1 MNKTISTI
9 LAACLIWLPAQA
21 QSFREK
27 IAADPDRAGGVYH
40 SYEYVEVPSTP
51 APDGYR
57 PFYISHYG
65 RHGSRYHIKL
75 KYFDGAT
82 KILDSARTEGLLTEE
97 GILLSRQLDTL
108 LEEHQGMAGMLTER
122 GAGEHR
128 GIASRMFTNY
138 KDVFSGRRNEVACV
152 SSYIPRCLISMSN
165 FTAELLDCAN
175 LEDIDGLDFSY
186 RTGPKYLDY
195 ISADVKSDK
204 AYDKKRYAM
213 ADSMRQALVSTD
225 RFIAA
230 LFKNPATAA
239 SRVGD
244 PMKFVHEVFIGGGIS
259 QCTDARPDIFS
270 HFTLDE
276 LIGLWRTENSRMYSK
291 YCNAV
296 GFGGYYVSA
305 AKPLIADFVEKA
317 DAALEKGSR
326 RAADLR
332 FGHDTGILP
341 FVSAIGIKG
350 LDDSMLSSKAD
361 ERWASFE
368 MIPMGANFQMI
379 FYENASG
386 NVIVKMLYNEKE
398 TSLPALGKGP
408 YYLWK
413 ELRSYLIDRM
423 NALDGSLLEQDTKES
438 EHNGI

>member
-9 LAACLIWLPAQA
+9 LAACLIWLPSQA
-21 QSFREK
+21 QSFKDK
-27 IAADPDRAGGVYH
+27 IAADPDRAGGPYH
-40 SYEYVEVPSTP
+40 SYEYVEAPSTP

-65 RHGSRYHIKL
+65 RHGSRYHINL
-75 KYFDGAT
+75 KYFEGAV
-82 KILDSARTEGLLTEE
+82 KMLDSARVEGLLTDE
-97 GILLSRQLDTL
+97 GVLLSRQMDTL
-108 LEEHQGMAGMLTER
+108 LAEHQGMAGMLTER

-138 KDVFSGRRNEVACV
+138 EEVFSGRRNEVACV
-152 SSYIPRCLISMSN
+152 SSYISRCLISMSN
-165 FTAELLDCAN
+165 FTAEFLDCAN
-175 LEDIDGLDFSY
+175 LENIDGLNFSF

-195 ISADVKSDK
+195 ISADVKSNK
-204 AYDKKRYAM
+204 VYDKEGREK
-213 ADSMRQALVSTD
+213 ADSFRRASVSTD
-225 RFIAA
+225 RFLSAI
-230 LFKNPATAA
+230 FKNPETAA

-244 PMKFVHEVFIGGGIS
+244 PMKFVQEVFVGGGIS
-259 QCTDARPDIFS
+259 QCTNARPDIFS

-276 LIGLWRTENSRMYSK
+276 LYGLWKAVNYRMYNRYVS
-291 YCNAV
+291 ASE
-296 GFGGYYVSA
+296 FGGYFLNV

-317 DAALEKGSR
+317 DEALEKGSR

-332 FGHDTGILP
+332 FGHDTGLLP
-341 FVSAIGIKG
+341 FISAIGLG
-350 LDDSMLSSKAD
+350 NLSDGTPVSDAQ
-361 ERWASFE
+361 ESFATFE
-368 MIPMGANFQMI
+368 MIPMGSNIQMI

-413 ELRSYLIDRM
+413 ELRSYLVDRM